1 MYVDWF
7 WTVIGGCSG
16 VVGSTGVMMT
26 LSAIAIS
33 IRVLCYRII
42 G

>member
-7 WTVIGGCSG
+7 WILIGGCSG
-16 VVGSTGVMMT
+16 VIGCTGFMMT
-26 LSAIAIS
+26 LAAIAIS